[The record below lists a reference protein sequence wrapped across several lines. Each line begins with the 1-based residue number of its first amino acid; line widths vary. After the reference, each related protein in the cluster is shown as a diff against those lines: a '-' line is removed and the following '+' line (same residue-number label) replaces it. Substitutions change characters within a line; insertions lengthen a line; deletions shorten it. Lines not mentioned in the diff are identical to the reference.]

1 MYTVFAI
8 SLEVL
13 NENQKTIAS
22 QGRLGVSLSDFACD
36 CNCYSLITKSGAHT
50 LEPTKVKPQTAAEAT
65 GKDTSRELFPEGDAM
80 DRFVS
85 VFESSARRWE
95 LVIYPAMMA
104 FVVLAGYG
112 FFLIYTLS
120 KDIRTMAQ
128 GMDPEMGKNLSHISE
143 SVIYLSENVRT
154 MTRRVYHMSESVET
168 MADRMVSLEHLEPM
182 LNNMQGMNQSIG
194 AMNRNMSSM
203 NMSID
208 AMRYDMG
215 EMSHS
220 MRPMGEMNNF
230 MP

>member
-1 MYTVFAI
+1 
-8 SLEVL
+8 
-13 NENQKTIAS
+13 
-22 QGRLGVSLSDFACD
+22 
-36 CNCYSLITKSGAHT
+36 
-50 LEPTKVKPQTAAEAT
+50 
-65 GKDTSRELFPEGDAM
+65 M

-154 MTRRVYHMSESVET
+154 MTRRVYHMSESVED
-168 MADRMVSLEHLEPM
+168 MSERLISLEYLEPM
-182 LNNMQGMNQSIG
+182 LVNMNGMNNSMQGMNQNMRS
-194 AMNRNMSSM
+194 MNVTGDAIRYEMGNMS
-203 NMSID
+203 N
-208 AMRYDMG
+208 
-215 EMSHS
+215 S
-220 MRPMGEMNNF
+220 MRPLGRMNSF
-230 MP
+230 MPW

>member
-1 MYTVFAI
+1 MT
-8 SLEVL
+8 E
-13 NENQKTIAS
+13 
-22 QGRLGVSLSDFACD
+22 
-36 CNCYSLITKSGAHT
+36 SGYQQNKESGTHL
-50 LEPTKVKPQTAAEAT
+50 LEPTMVKPQDAAGAA
-65 GKDTSRELFPEGDAM
+65 GKDSPRELFPEGDAM
-80 DRFVS
+80 NRFVS
-85 VFESSARRWE
+85 VFEASARRWE
-95 LVIYPAMMA
+95 LVIYPAMLA

-120 KDIRTMAQ
+120 KDISTIAQ
-128 GMDPEMGKNLSHISE
+128 GMDPEMGRHLSHISE

-182 LNNMQGMNQSIG
+182 LNNMQGMNHSMG
-194 AMNRNMSSM
+194 AMNQNMSNM
-203 NMSID
+203 NMSMD

-220 MRPMGEMNNF
+220 IEPMGDMNSF